1 MYNISFVSTY
11 NYKIFIINILFFVWS
26 LLNDCNLISM
36 YKILKI
42 IFYISYILLL
52 FIYFTFYM
60 KFQKSIRALNS
71 DPNPWKKHSEK
82 FSPSL
87 YISFSCFNYCQNR
100 YFNLDF
106 NTNFFVLIFN
116 FNANIRMKLR
126 NYIKLINLIEFRLK
140 WKIMEKMKLIYL
152 ILNFI
157 FYI

>member
-36 YKILKI
+36 YEILKI

-52 FIYFTFYM
+52 FIYFIFYM

-82 FSPSL
+82 FSPFL

-140 WKIMEKMKLIYL
+140 WKIK
-152 ILNFI
+152 
-157 FYI
+157 